1 MISLDFEKPIVELEK
16 KIEELKK
23 ISLGGKVDVSNE
35 LEQLKKKAL
44 ELKKEIY
51 GSLTAW
57 QRVQIARHPARPY
70 TLDYI
75 KTIME
80 DFVEL
85 HGDRYFADDQA
96 LIGGVAR
103 FMGEPV
109 MVLGHQ
115 KGRDTKENLR
125 RNFGSANPEG
135 YRKALRLMKLAERFS
150 IPLFC
155 FIDTPGAYPGL
166 GAEERGQA
174 EAIAVN
180 LREMMGLEIPV
191 IVVVIGEGGSG
202 GALGIGIGDRI
213 LMLENAYY
221 SVISP
226 EGCSAI
232 LWKDAKKTQDAAKA
246 LKLTSDDLKKFDLI
260 DEIIQEP
267 LGGAHKN
274 PELMAVTLRD
284 NLAQALEELNKEST
298 DKLLKKRYQKFRK
311 MGVFFEG
318 GISPYGVE
326 KPLPP
331 EENPQE
337 PEDKKKENKPLDLS
351 KATAPN

>member
-1 MISLDFEKPIVELEK
+1 MIFLDFEKPIVELEK

-35 LEQLKKKAL
+35 LEQLKKKVL

-57 QRVQIARHPARPY
+57 QKVQIARHPARPY

-75 KTIME
+75 KSAME

-150 IPLFC
+150 IPLLC

-180 LREMMGLEIPV
+180 LREMMGLKIPV

-284 NLAQALEELNKEST
+284 VLAQALEELNKESVE
-298 DKLLKKRYQKFRK
+298 KLLKKRYQKFRK

-318 GISPYGVE
+318 GISPY
-326 KPLPP
+326 
-331 EENPQE
+331 QQA
-337 PEDKKKENKPLDLS
+337 PEDKKKANEPLVLA
-351 KATAPN
+351 KTAEPN